1 MSIGIHEATELSVYI
16 CEWNEQVIDIEIDPT
31 SSRVAHN
38 NNTKERVK
46 RDSKKAY

>member
-16 CEWNEQVIDIEIDPT
+16 CEWNEQVIDIEIDP
-31 SSRVAHN
+31 SRVAHN
-38 NNTKERVK
+38 NKDNERVK